1 MKINFSR
8 RFATLAVVVLSFL
21 PLTIQA
27 QQLLVVGRDY
37 TAIEPPVAAQSPAKL
52 EVIEFF
58 SYACSHCNELNPSL
72 VTWVGKLP
80 KDVQFRRVAVSFN
93 PFYRLMARF
102 YYTLEA
108 MGEENR
114 LDVKVFDAL
123 HNKGIKLIN
132 EKSIRDWVVD
142 QGVDAKKF
150 NDVFKS
156 AKIDEKLKE
165 ADRLA
170 GLVGLKGVPSLA
182 VDGRY
187 LVAGD
192 LALVDK
198 VILKARFARSQP
210 KP

>member
-27 QQLLVVGRDY
+27 QQLLGVGRDY

-170 GLVGLKGVPSLA
+170 SAVGLKGVPSLA

>member
-8 RFATLAVVVLSFL
+8 RFATLVFVALSFL
-21 PLTIQA
+21 PLAIQA
-27 QQLLVVGRDY
+27 QQLLVQGRDY

-165 ADRLA
+165 ADKLA

>member
-123 HNKGIKLIN
+123 HNKGIKLID

-165 ADRLA
+165 ADKLA
-170 GLVGLKGVPSLA
+170 RLVGLKGVPSLA